1 MRRSKRILI
10 LHKCNGYIVP
20 SLGELI
26 SALRALG
33 AEVNV
38 RRSDGH
44 FDEILDDI
52 EQADSLLF
60 WN

>member
-1 MRRSKRILI
+1 MRRSKRIFI
-10 LHKCNGYIVP
+10 LHKGNGSPLP
-20 SLGELI
+20 SLDELI

-38 RRSDGH
+38 RQSNGH